1 MIQKVNK
8 NYSFSEEYFDEVCKN
23 LLLDELKFCQKINY
37 NYMILQNDINDKMRA
52 ILVDGLID
60 AHNKLNMN
68 KKTLFQCVFNY
79 RCLFVKLYY

>member
-37 NYMILQNDINDKMRA
+37 NYMISSINY
-52 ILVDGLID
+52 LIP
-60 AHNKLNMN
+60 MW
-68 KKTLFQCVFNY
+68 TPYC
-79 RCLFVKLYY
+79 